1 MSRKL
6 TALLLA
12 ILMLPFSAMNVVAVG
27 EPDLWVDEISF
38 SDDSPTGG
46 DTVTITA
53 EVANDGGDSGVVSVT
68 TNVTFYWD
76 NNYIGTDMITIPG
89 DSTADAVMDWEAVGG
104 THTIKV
110 IVDEENAIE
119 ESDEENNEEEKDIN
133 VNYPPILFVDDDDS
147 ENNGG
152 FSLETDPYYTNSLE
166 NISIGYDTFRVG
178 SSEDGP
184 DIDTLSEYTMIIWA
198 CGSDYASGDT
208 DVTFTDNDKTNV
220 ADYLND
226 GGSMWV
232 IGHDILY
239 DFDYVDGERYEG
251 DFEYDYFG
259 ISYVDHDRQT
269 PPVVYGVEGDPIS
282 DGIAYDADAIS
293 SDFADDIDPRDGFE
307 KVLSS
312 NGDYNIS
319 TIRTEEDYKL
329 VFMTFDFSSI
339 TNTEDRD
346 EFMEN
351 IVEYLAV
358 QLENDVSLSR
368 FNTPENKDTVEP
380 GVENIVNVTVR
391 NRGTANQTS
400 VEVTIDIRC
409 LNNTYRFSEE
419 ETVSINAGEGAFV
432 EFEWDVPDDKD
443 YEYEISAEA
452 SVTDD
457 EKEDNNF
464 KKIEVDTLSLIH
476 I

>member
-89 DSTADAVMDWEAVGG
+89 DSTADAEIDWETVGG

-178 SSEDGP
+178 SS
-184 DIDTLSEYTMIIWA
+184 
-198 CGSDYASGDT
+198 
-208 DVTFTDNDKTNV
+208 
-220 ADYLND
+220 
-226 GGSMWV
+226 
-232 IGHDILY
+232 
-239 DFDYVDGERYEG
+239 
-251 DFEYDYFG
+251 
-259 ISYVDHDRQT
+259 
-269 PPVVYGVEGDPIS
+269 
-282 DGIAYDADAIS
+282 
-293 SDFADDIDPRDGFE
+293 
-307 KVLSS
+307 
-312 NGDYNIS
+312 
-319 TIRTEEDYKL
+319 
-329 VFMTFDFSSI
+329 
-339 TNTEDRD
+339 
-346 EFMEN
+346 
-351 IVEYLAV
+351 
-358 QLENDVSLSR
+358 
-368 FNTPENKDTVEP
+368 
-380 GVENIVNVTVR
+380 
-391 NRGTANQTS
+391 
-400 VEVTIDIRC
+400 
-409 LNNTYRFSEE
+409 
-419 ETVSINAGEGAFV
+419 
-432 EFEWDVPDDKD
+432 
-443 YEYEISAEA
+443 
-452 SVTDD
+452 
-457 EKEDNNF
+457 
-464 KKIEVDTLSLIH
+464 
-476 I
+476 